1 MANYQEHKSTG
12 LGWWLIISLGILVGY
27 EHLGLNQAESLL
39 LIGVGL
45 PAALLGA
52 GFPDIDL
59 ASSIPHRRFRFAL
72 LCLTTLMCAGPLLSP
87 TAQEALKAALAEL
100 GLLTAYAPA
109 AGSALALL
117 LGLVAV
123 ALLAIFLPRHRGLTH
138 RWPFGF
144 TIALILAVLVY
155 ASLGTFTPSGRTQLL
170 SAISTGTYFLLGFA
184 SHLFK
189 DGILFRSSK
198 RR

>member
-12 LGWWLIISLGILVGY
+12 LSWWLVVSLLVLLTY
-27 EHLGLNQAESLL
+27 ERLGLSQSDSLVV
-39 LIGVGL
+39 IGIGL

-72 LCLTTLMCAGPLLSP
+72 LALTAFVAAGPLLSP
-87 TAQEALKAALAEL
+87 IAQEALGAALNEL
-100 GLLTAYAPA
+100 GLLAAYAPA
-109 AGSALALL
+109 VGLLLALSF
-117 LGLVAV
+117 GFVAV
-123 ALLAIFLPRHRGLTH
+123 ALLAIFLPRHRGITH
-138 RWPFGF
+138 RWHFGL
-144 TIALILAVLVY
+144 TVALLLTFLVY
-155 ASLGTFTPSGRTQLL
+155 ASLDAFTLTSRMQLI
-170 SAISTGTYFLLGFA
+170 SAVSTGAYFVLGFA

-189 DGILFRSSK
+189 DGLLFKRSK